1 VGVYVSLLL
10 FRRNKKK
17 KIMTNEKLIMELI
30 NKKDDTE
37 LMNMVNTITF
47 PFTDKYKK
55 YTKKEEKPTFDY
67 GEYDG

>member
-1 VGVYVSLLL
+1 
-10 FRRNKKK
+10 
-17 KIMTNEKLIMELI
+17 MTNEKLIMELI